1 MTIEEARRWYSEEIR
16 AVAHLSSDA
25 LVAAFARVPRE
36 AFLGDGPWK
45 IARSFELAVPYR
57 TTVDA
62 DPRHVYHNLL
72 IAIDP
77 TRQLHN
83 GMPSALAQWIEA
95 AGIQPG
101 ERVLHIGTGTG
112 YYTAI
117 MAELTGPRGSVVGY
131 EVDEGLAARAAASL
145 RPWPQVRIEAGDAA
159 APEGPFDAIFVNAG
173 CTRPRAEWLA
183 SVAPGG
189 RMVIPLTI
197 HMPLGNTG
205 LSHGV
210 GGMFRFDRG
219 EPRWPVTYVSQV
231 GIYDCCNARDP
242 EDEAELRKLAALFQ
256 TTKPVAAMIEPH
268 ERGDAC
274 LAHLPGFCLQK

>member
-36 AFLGDGPWK
+36 AFLGDGPWQ
-45 IARSFELAVPYR
+45 IARAFELPVPYR

-77 TRQLHN
+77 SRQLHN

-95 AGIQPG
+95 ADLRPG

-117 MAELTGPRGSVVGY
+117 MAEITGPSGSVVGY

-159 APEGPFDAIFVNAG
+159 APVGPFDAIFVNAG

-197 HMPLGNTG
+197 HMPGPLT
-205 LSHGV
+205 HGI
-210 GGMFRFDRG
+210 GGMFRLDRS
-219 EPRWPVTYVSQV
+219 EPRWSVTYVSQV
-231 GIYDCCNARDP
+231 GIYDCSNARDP
-242 EDEAELRKLAALFQ
+242 EDEVELRKLAGVFQ